1 MDRHV
6 ITRPGLK
13 YLLIKYAKNSRG
25 FPPIDFWFFILLEH
39 LHYFGYNGPF
49 TVANSIYEI
58 TDCPSCI
65 PAKLS
70 VRVLIGLFDILDYP
84 SNRVK
89 YEKEIPNSLIENI
102 KENLV
107 L

>member
-1 MDRHV
+1 MILHV
-6 ITRPGLK
+6 ITRSDLK
-13 YLLIKYAKNSRG
+13 YLLCTYSKNPRG
-25 FPPIDFWFFILLEH
+25 FPPIGFWFFILLEH
-39 LHYFGYNGPF
+39 LNKFGYKGPF
-49 TVANSIYEI
+49 IVADSIYEI

-70 VRVLIGLFDILDYP
+70 VRVLIELFYILDYP
-84 SNRVK
+84 SNRIK

>member
-1 MDRHV
+1 MVEHV
-6 ITRPGLK
+6 IKRSDFK
-13 YLLIKYAKNSRG
+13 YLLIKYAKNPRG
-25 FPPIDFWFFILLEH
+25 FPPIGFWFYMILEH
-39 LHYFGYNGPF
+39 LSKFGYKGPF
-49 TVANSIYEI
+49 KIADSIYEI

-65 PAKLS
+65 PANLS

-89 YEKEIPNSLIENI
+89 YETEIPNSLIENI